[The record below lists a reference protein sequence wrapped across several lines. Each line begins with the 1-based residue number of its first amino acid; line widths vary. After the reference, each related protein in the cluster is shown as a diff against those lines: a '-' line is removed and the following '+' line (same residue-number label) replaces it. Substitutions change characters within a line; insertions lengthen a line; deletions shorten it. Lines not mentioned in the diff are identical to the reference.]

1 MAQEAT
7 MNYSSVTE
15 YANRQFLC
23 TSQQVHT
30 CEVQHT

>member
-1 MAQEAT
+1 MAQEVT

-15 YANRQFLC
+15 CANRQFLC
-23 TSQQVHT
+23 TSQQVCT

>member
-15 YANRQFLC
+15 CASRQLLC
-23 TSQQVHT
+23 TSQQVRT